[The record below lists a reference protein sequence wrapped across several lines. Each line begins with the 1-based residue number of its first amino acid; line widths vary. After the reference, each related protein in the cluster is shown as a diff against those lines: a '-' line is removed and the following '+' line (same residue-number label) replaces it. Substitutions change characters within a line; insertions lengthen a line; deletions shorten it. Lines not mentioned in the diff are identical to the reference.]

1 MRPRGIEDPAETISR
16 VISDLGLEE
25 FTQVSRM
32 GRMIRIE
39 IVYDPLSQERRN
51 LISFKQRLKRL
62 GGSGDS
68 VGKHLVQQIEY
79 FLERL
84 DRITLERVLVAVSS
98 SDGIQKLEKQLA
110 FLQREMEERRRK
122 AREMKR
128 LVRSLSSYIREYLR
142 NVEGA

>member
-1 MRPRGIEDPAETISR
+1 MRSRGIEDPTETISR

-25 FTQVSRM
+25 FARVSRM

-39 IVYDPLSQERRN
+39 IVYDPLSQERQN
-51 LISFKQRLKRL
+51 LLSFKHRLKRL
-62 GGSGDS
+62 GSSGDS
-68 VGKHLVQQIEY
+68 VGRHLVQQIEY

-98 SDGIQKLEKQLA
+98 SDGIQKLEEQLTHIHK
-110 FLQREMEERRRK
+110 EMEERRIK

-142 NVEGA
+142 NVEGG

>member
-25 FTQVSRM
+25 FTRVSRM
-32 GRMIRIE
+32 GRMIRVE
-39 IVYDPLSQERRN
+39 IIYDPLSQERQN
-51 LISFKQRLKRL
+51 LISFMHRLKRL
-62 GGSGDS
+62 GDSSDS

-98 SDGIQKLEKQLA
+98 SDGIQKLERQLA
-110 FLQREMEERRRK
+110 SIQREMEERRRK

>member
-1 MRPRGIEDPAETISR
+1 MRPRGMEDPAEMISR

-25 FTQVSRM
+25 FTRVSKM
-32 GRMIRIE
+32 GRMIRVE
-39 IVYDPLSQERRN
+39 IVYDPLSQERQN
-51 LISFKQRLKRL
+51 LISFKHRLKRL
-62 GGSGDS
+62 GDSGDS

-84 DRITLERVLVAVSS
+84 DRITLERALVAVSS
-98 SDGIQKLEKQLA
+98 SDGIQKLEKQLTS
-110 FLQREMEERRRK
+110 LQREMEERRRK

>member
-1 MRPRGIEDPAETISR
+1 MRPRGIEDPTETISK

-25 FTQVSRM
+25 FTRVTRM
-32 GRMIRIE
+32 GRMIRVE
-39 IVYDPLSQERRN
+39 VVYDPLSQERRN
-51 LISFKQRLKRL
+51 LISFKHRLKRL
-62 GGSGDS
+62 GDSGDS
-68 VGKHLVQQIEY
+68 VGRHLVQQIEY

-98 SDGIQKLEKQLA
+98 SDGIRRLEEQLTY
-110 FLQREMEERRRK
+110 LHREMEERRKR